1 MITRTRKNENYEFP
15 SIWRVRVAINHIFT
29 VKSAEREK
37 KHEPLLDKY
46 NPVKLKL
53 SEIWKSLC
61 RLEDGER
68 VTRNLPIRIRR
79 TRVRNFVDL
88 CGNISRSGRFANGF
102 P

>member
-15 SIWRVRVAINHIFT
+15 PIWRVRVAINHIF
-29 VKSAEREK
+29 EK
-37 KHEPLLDKY
+37 KKKNEPLLDKY
-46 NPVKLKL
+46 DPVKLKS